1 MVGGTSCNDVFFFQ
15 FELCGRYSSAGVA
28 VTASESKAHI
38 EVFQLR
44 NGGMMNAA
52 LTHACSV

>member
-1 MVGGTSCNDVFFFQ
+1 MVGVTSCNDVFIFQ
-15 FELCGRYSSAGVA
+15 FELCGRYSSAGIA

-52 LTHACSV
+52 LTHV